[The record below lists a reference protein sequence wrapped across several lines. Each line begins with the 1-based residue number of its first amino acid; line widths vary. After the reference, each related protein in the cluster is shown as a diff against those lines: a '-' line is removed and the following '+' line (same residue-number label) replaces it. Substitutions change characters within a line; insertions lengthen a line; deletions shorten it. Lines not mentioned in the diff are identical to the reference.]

1 MRGFWTVLKFTFMNR
16 VKAKSFI
23 STTIIFA
30 LLIAAGVNAPSVI
43 SHFSGDKTTNVGVF
57 ADSTISPALI
67 EHFKKDD
74 PKLVLIEYPDKG
86 SLSANEEFAKTA
98 VLNKEVKG
106 FLVKQPA
113 KEGEFPAFRYLSEGT
128 FTQTG
133 PSSKLQSAL
142 QIIKANEVV
151 KEFNLTDEQVT
162 KLNTPVSLE
171 SIQITSGSS
180 GGGTGNV
187 DGPGA
192 EGKTPSEQLMSYILV
207 YALMILLFMALSM
220 YGNMTASE
228 ITAEKSSRVME
239 VLITSVS
246 PLKQMFGKV
255 FGMFLLG
262 VAQIALFIAVAV
274 INLNLPNNRDFFASN
289 DLDFSSIDPMLYVY
303 FVLFYLLG
311 FFLYVIL
318 YAAMGSIVSRTE
330 ELGQAVMPITL
341 LSLAGFYIGIYGIN
355 APMGTFIRVCS
366 FIPFFTPN
374 IMFLRIGMLSNVPA
388 WEIWLSIAILI
399 ASILFFGWLSA
410 KIYRTGVLMYGKRPS
425 IKEIR
430 KAMKAYKL

>member
-1 MRGFWTVLKFTFMNR
+1 MRGFWTVLRFTFLNR
-16 VKAKSFI
+16 IRSKSFI
-23 STTIIFA
+23 SVTIIFA
-30 LLIAAGVNAPSVI
+30 LLIAAGVNAPSIVA
-43 SHFSGDKTTNVGVF
+43 HFSEGKTTKVGVF
-57 ADSTISPALI
+57 ADGELAPLLKEVVGSQ
-67 EHFKKDD
+67 EKD
-74 PKLVLIEYPDKG
+74 KLSLVEYPDKG
-86 SLSANEEFAKTA
+86 SAAANEAFAQTA
-98 VLNKEVKG
+98 VENGEVSG
-106 FLVKQPA
+106 FLVA
-113 KEGEFPAFRYLSEGT
+113 KPGAEGTFPSFRYLSKGT

-133 PSSKLQSAL
+133 TSTKLEAAL
-142 QIIKANEVV
+142 QTVKLKQTV
-151 KEFNLTDEQVT
+151 KELKLTEEQIAL
-162 KLNTPVSLE
+162 LNAPVVLE
-171 SIQITSGSS
+171 RLQINS
-180 GGGTGNV
+180 GGTGT
-187 DGPGA
+187 DHA
-192 EGKTPSEQLMSYILV
+192 SEGKTPSEQLVSYILV
-207 YALMILLFMALSM
+207 YALMVLLFMALSM

-262 VAQIALFIAVAV
+262 VVQMAVFILVAV
-274 INLNLPNNRDFFASN
+274 GSLNLPNNQDFFAEN
-289 DLDFSSIDPMLYVY
+289 NLDFGSVPASLYVY

-330 ELGQAVMPITL
+330 ELGQAIMPVTI
-341 LSLAGFYIGIYGIN
+341 LSLAAFYIGLYGIN
-355 APMGTFIRVCS
+355 APSGTFIRVAS

-374 IMFLRIGMLSNVPA
+374 VMFLRIGMLSGVPG
-388 WEIWLSIAILI
+388 WEIGLSLALLV
-399 ASILFFGWLSA
+399 AAILFFGWLSA